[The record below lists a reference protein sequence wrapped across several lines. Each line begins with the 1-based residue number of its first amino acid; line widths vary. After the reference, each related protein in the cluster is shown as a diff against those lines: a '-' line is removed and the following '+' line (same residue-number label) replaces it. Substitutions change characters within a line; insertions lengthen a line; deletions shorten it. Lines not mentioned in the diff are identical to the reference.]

1 VFRPFQGRGAD
12 RGGLQEAKLM
22 KTAEIIAGLKDLI
35 SDRESFIEGEADHDN
50 VFIRDKAV
58 LQAAIEKLQK
68 FEARED

>member
-1 VFRPFQGRGAD
+1 
-12 RGGLQEAKLM
+12 M